1 MVTRWI
7 ALLRGVNVGGGNK
20 IAMPAL
26 RASCEAVGFG
36 RVATYIQ
43 SGNLVFDGAGDEAS
57 VTAALR
63 KVLADEHAL
72 EVPVVVRTAKEMDR
86 LADSH
91 PGLAARID
99 PKYLHIVFLDKRVE
113 QTDAGRIDG
122 ARFDP
127 DTFEVDGR
135 EIFVTYPAG
144 SGRSKLTIDV
154 FEKAFGATATARN
167 VNTVHKL
174 IELARAT

>member
-1 MVTRWI
+1 MTRWI

-26 RASCEAVGFG
+26 RDSCERCGFE

-43 SGNLVFDGAGDEAS
+43 SGNLVFDAAGDEAS

-63 KVLADEHAL
+63 TVLVDEHAL
-72 EVPVVVRTAKEMDR
+72 AVPVVVRTAKEMDR

-91 PGLAARID
+91 PGLAAGID
-99 PKYLHIVFLDKRVE
+99 SKYLHVVFLDKRVKRA
-113 QTDAGRIDG
+113 DAARLDR
-122 ARFDP
+122 ARFEP

-135 EIFVTYPAG
+135 EIYVTYPGG

-154 FEKAFGATATARN
+154 FEKAFGVAATARN

-174 IELARAT
+174 IELAAS

>member
-1 MVTRWI
+1 MTRWI

-26 RASCEAVGFG
+26 RVSCEGCGFE
-36 RVATYIQ
+36 RVSTYIQ
-43 SGNLVFDGAGDEAS
+43 SGNVVFEAKGEEAS

-63 KVLADEHAL
+63 KVLTEEHGL
-72 EVPVVVRTAKEMDR
+72 NVPVVVRSAKEMDR

-91 PGLAARID
+91 PGLKAGVD
-99 PKYLHIVFLDKRVE
+99 PRYLHIVFLDKKVAKA
-113 QTDAGRIDG
+113 DARRLDA
-122 ARFDP
+122 ARFEP
-127 DTFEVDGR
+127 DTFDVDGR
-135 EIFVTYPAG
+135 EIYVTYPQG

-154 FEKAFGATATARN
+154 FEKAFGAIATARN

-174 IELARAT
+174 IDLARA